1 VAVGRAQGVEE
12 RARGRRSIER
22 ASERCIVAVGVAERK
37 RERHREKNLLPLL
50 LAAIERKRLST

>member
-1 VAVGRAQGVEE
+1 VEE

-22 ASERCIVAVGVAERK
+22 ASKRCIVAVGVAERK